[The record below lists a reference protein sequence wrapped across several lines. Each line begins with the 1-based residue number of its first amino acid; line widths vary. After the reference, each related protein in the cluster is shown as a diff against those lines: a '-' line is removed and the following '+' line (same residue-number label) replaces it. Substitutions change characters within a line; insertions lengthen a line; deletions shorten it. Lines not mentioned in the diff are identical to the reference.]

1 MLVLLMSRG
10 IKFATVNILEEP
22 LVRAEM
28 KLMSDWKT
36 YPQLYVNGK
45 FVGGLDVAKALDEE
59 DELVKLIPD
68 EALVRPRNNDTQQ

>member
-1 MLVLLMSRG
+1 MLDLLMSRG

-28 KLMSDWKT
+28 KLISDWKT

-68 EALVRPRNNDTQQ
+68 EALVRPKNNE